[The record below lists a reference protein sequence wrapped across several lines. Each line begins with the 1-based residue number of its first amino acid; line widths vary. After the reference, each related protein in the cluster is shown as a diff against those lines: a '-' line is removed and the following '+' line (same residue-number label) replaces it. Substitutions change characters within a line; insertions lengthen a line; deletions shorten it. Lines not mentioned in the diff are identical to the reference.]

1 LVDAIEQMNAD
12 AQTIGIMVSGLVS
25 ACLIVHLWW
34 KGQDCS
40 AAAKL
45 LWTIVLILPVI
56 GWVFFA
62 CFHNPPSVQP
72 KELQGR
78 FSGRGV
84 GSLLLSIR
92 GRRRNNGEP

>member
-1 LVDAIEQMNAD
+1 METK
-12 AQTIGIMVSGLVS
+12 TIGIMASGIVS
-25 ACLIVHLWW
+25 AYLIGRLWL
-34 KGQDCS
+34 KGQGCS
-40 AAAKL
+40 AAAKFF
-45 LWTIVLILPVI
+45 WTIILIIPVI

-62 CFHNPPSVQP
+62 CFHNSPSVQP